1 MKMKIIMSRQREG
14 NGSQRDVYWQ
24 KKRETNNNNKKK
36 NAYFSLVLSLR
47 PRSKATMEIRLCGEL
62 LSVL

>member
-1 MKMKIIMSRQREG
+1 MVVRGMSIGKRKGRQ
-14 NGSQRDVYWQ
+14 
-24 KKRETNNNNKKK
+24 TTTTKKK